1 MSVITRLEERRGQI
15 LQEMKQIRAMR
26 KGSVIK
32 QYFKV
37 KKNGEKEPVLK
48 GPYWLYTRKEK
59 GKTVGQRLRK
69 DDAERFSEEVDA
81 CHHFQGLC
89 REYAEVT
96 ERLGTLEREL
106 GAGSPEKKRRRSRSS
121 RTRR

>member
-1 MSVITRLEERRGQI
+1 MSVITNLEKRRGQI
-15 LQEMKQIRAMR
+15 LQEMHRIRAMR

-32 QYFKV
+32 QYLKV
-37 KKNGEKEPVLK
+37 KKKGKKEPVIK

-59 GKTVGQRLRK
+59 GKTVGQRLSS
-69 DDAERFSEEVDA
+69 DDAERFREDVDA
-81 CHHFQGLC
+81 YHHFQELC

-96 ERLGTLEREL
+96 ERLGELEREL
-106 GAGSPEKKRRRSRSS
+106 SDGSREKKRRRSRSS